1 MANFDFIPKNE
12 VKSKFSADERLEMV
26 CKAFL
31 TKRSSVYD
39 GRNHYAPKVGVC
51 KMPDGNFT
59 FESEYD
65 VECGSKKDKGYEFL
79 FYPTTE
85 EIKSALGEFKK
96 RGYFPYY
103 DTDVCYYGYVN
114 DKNEIRGAWTIMK
127 TQWL

>member
-39 GRNHYAPKVGVC
+39 GTNLNAPKVGVC
-51 KMPDGNFT
+51 KMPNGNYT
-59 FESEYD
+59 FEDETHAK
-65 VECGSKKDKGYEFL
+65 SKGCEFL
-79 FYPTTE
+79 FYPTTD
-85 EIKSALGEFKK
+85 EIRTALAEFKK
-96 RGYFPYY
+96 MGYFPYY
-103 DTDVCYYGYVN
+103 DTDVRYYGYVA
-114 DKNEIRGAWTIMK
+114 DKNEIWGAWSIMK

>member
-1 MANFDFIPKNE
+1 MANFDFIPTNE
-12 VKSKFSADERLEMV
+12 VKSKFSNEERLELT

-39 GRNHYAPKVGVC
+39 GRNPYAPKVGVC
-51 KMPDGNFT
+51 KMPNGNYT
-59 FESEYD
+59 FEDESHAL
-65 VECGSKKDKGYEFL
+65 SKGYEFL

-96 RGYFPYY
+96 KGYFPYY
-103 DTDVCYYGYVN
+103 DTDVCYYGYVT
-114 DKNEIRGAWTIMK
+114 DKNEIRGQWTIMK

>member
-1 MANFDFIPKNE
+1 MANLDFIPTNT
-12 VKSKFSADERLEMV
+12 VKSTYTADERLEMV

-39 GRNHYAPKVGVC
+39 GTNHYAPKVGVC

-59 FESEYD
+59 FESEYNASY
-65 VECGSKKDKGYEFL
+65 GTAKDKGLEFL

-85 EIKSALGEFKK
+85 EIRTALAEFKK

-103 DTDVCYYGYVN
+103 DTDVRYYGYVA
-114 DKNEIRGAWTIMK
+114 DKNEIRGEWTIMK

>member
-1 MANFDFIPKNE
+1 MDKFDFIPTNT
-12 VKSKFSADERLEMV
+12 VKSKYTEEERLEMV

-39 GRNHYAPKVGVC
+39 GRNHYGPKVGVC
-51 KMPDGNFT
+51 KMPNGNYT
-59 FESEYD
+59 FENENHALS
-65 VECGSKKDKGYEFL
+65 KGYEFL

-85 EIKSALGEFKK
+85 EIRTCLAEFKK

-103 DTDVCYYGYVN
+103 DTDVCYYGYVT
-114 DKNEIRGAWTIMK
+114 DKSEIRGDAAVRS